1 MIPVDKGESHLPLK
15 KLKMLFLTRNRFQ
28 TMSLRITATGI
39 RDGEFIE
46 GLGKQCVGTVMQIRG
61 DYPSSLPWVAQLDTN
76 TLRDEFNNYGFFAKI
91 PTVEGR
97 LDALK
102 ANSTDKD
109 DLYMEDCPNLQ
120 IKFVK
125 IGGEFFKKSLSAE
138 ELEML
143 LKGNPKDPDGYWLL
157 KDVYNMFPRKPNSK
171 ARKHTLIFRPNNWKL
186 MASVNT
192 EVNTFTGLY
201 VTMDAPNIV
210 IGTVT
215 KPEKGLMFIFKTE
228 GELAKTLPE
237 FAIIYESKTEEPVTY
252 ERVERLC
259 SSYVDINKMRDFKVI
274 IEWFPPSLYKSLI
287 QKCIR
292 LEKKFTEFGGNIYET
307 KVVLLTSI
315 ALLISHR
322 GSFVPNIQRFV
333 SGLEAGPKRIGV
345 SIEEDGYIEEPAY
358 IMMMHAASLTAQHHH
373 TEWNPTDNQIN
384 VWLYAAFNACS
395 DKRMY
400 DYDWTTFDGKV
411 TEYSFS
417 FMSYI
422 FLNQIKSF
430 KSDIDM
436 VGSIASR
443 KSVPRVATA
452 QDDLVELNDEAH
464 PMPLIHCVDHHSF
477 TEIAHYMPYIK
488 GQTIKE
494 IFSMI
499 WNKVVG
505 VNPRKPNH
513 YESIKTMEKDEHVL
527 DVRDAQ
533 RWMWLSK
540 SPSCSV
546 TPRDVIVD
554 DKGVMTTNPFFYDL
568 DLSWIAAL
576 IGPIE
581 VKVGAATATA
591 VIRTDDIYRM
601 TVVRK
606 PKRED
611 KVITEFTEE
620 EKTAVIKVVE
630 ESVLANG
637 VFLKDV
643 PSTLTH
649 LKGAKVTL
657 MLQNEVKKYIITLS
671 DGSKVLWDDYIHL
684 QYNFPVHKPLKL
696 DTWRQYVEG
705 ALTTSGEG
713 IQENA
718 TVEFDRILATYSV
731 EVLRRIRMYLV
742 GYKSDIELYKIS
754 RDGSSVEYQVAI
766 EDLAVNHF
774 LCALCVL
781 YPAALAKSSNGF
793 KIRNGPL
800 MWSLRDR
807 ISQKLYAVVDMTIDP
822 VIKDNGTIVTEWD
835 IIKGDGRKMWEHQ
848 IDSLEAMIRRNLQNT
863 KGHGLW
869 LPVGCGK
876 TLIVLSYIKYLLD
889 NKRLSPYCVYTLP
902 PSAIDSIK
910 RELSNYGIPFHEID
924 MRLGS
929 PVDNKTLK
937 PYVVNLINHDHMRM
951 NGMDDQL
958 RQISNQMLFIV
969 DEFHK
974 TLNKTIRTS
983 LSLEIARLSVD
994 FIALSGTLIKD
1005 NNAED
1010 LIAWLE
1016 QIVSFEVTVNNYW
1029 VAIGALIS
1037 KKVQTNVV
1045 VDRVDIDVPM
1055 LPEEL
1060 QEYRKTVP
1068 AKLGG
1073 TAAHINIRAAIEYC
1087 YTIVTRRMVTDIIS
1101 YVQMGEIPFVIANS
1115 VKHQNAIRDA
1125 LIAAGITRIHLITKD
1140 TPITLTPQDTTD
1152 IQVIITT
1159 IRHSAGY
1166 TLTKCRVTLTSVY
1179 FSNEATREQLL
1190 GRTNRAGQLS
1200 PNVLLITYHTGILT
1214 YLLKNYEKARTLAQA
1229 LKGFAQT
1236 IEVDVDTVLANA
1248 E

>member
-1 MIPVDKGESHLPLK
+1 
-15 KLKMLFLTRNRFQ
+15 
-28 TMSLRITATGI
+28 MSLRITATGI
-39 RDGEFIE
+39 RDGEFIQ

-61 DYPSSLPWVAQLDTN
+61 DYPASIPWISQLDTT
-76 TLRDEFNNYGFFAKI
+76 TLRDEFNHYGFFAKF
-91 PTVEGR
+91 PTVEER
-97 LDALK
+97 LGALN
-102 ANSTDKD
+102 ANVTDKD

-120 IKFVK
+120 VKFVK
-125 IGGEFFKKSLSAE
+125 IGGEFFKKSLSPE

-143 LKGNPKDPDGYWLL
+143 LKGNPKDAEGYWLL
-157 KDVYNMFPRKPNSK
+157 KDVYNMFPRKPGSK
-171 ARKHTLIFRPNNWKL
+171 ARKHTLIFRPNNWTL
-186 MASVNT
+186 MASVVT
-192 EVNTFTGLY
+192 EVDTFTGLY

-210 IGTVT
+210 MGTVK
-215 KPEKGLMFIFKTE
+215 KPKDGLMFIFKTE
-228 GELAKTLPE
+228 GDLSKTLPE
-237 FAIIYESKTEEPVTY
+237 FAIIYESKTTEPVTY
-252 ERVERLC
+252 DRVANLC
-259 SSYVDINKMRDFKVI
+259 GVYVDVTKMHAFKPMI
-274 IEWFPPSLYKSLI
+274 DWFPPSLYKSLI

-292 LEKKFTEFGGNIYET
+292 LEKKFTEFGGAIYET
-307 KVVLLTSI
+307 KVVLLTAI

-333 SGLEAGPKRIGV
+333 TGLEAGPKRIGV
-345 SIEEDGYIEEPAY
+345 SIEEDGYIDEPAY
-358 IMMMHAASLTAQHHH
+358 LMMMHAASLTAQHHSA
-373 TEWNPTDNQIN
+373 EWNPTDTQIN
-384 VWLYAAFNACS
+384 VWLYAAFHACS

-400 DYDWTTFDGKV
+400 EYDWTKFDGRI

-430 KSDIDM
+430 KTDIDM
-436 VGSIASR
+436 VGSIAVNKSIPR
-443 KSVPRVATA
+443 KETA
-452 QDDLVELNDEAH
+452 QPDDIELNDEIH
-464 PMPLIHCVDHHSF
+464 PMPLIHCIDHHSF
-477 TEIAHYMPYIK
+477 TEIAHFMPYVR
-488 GQTIKE
+488 GQTIKD

-499 WNKVVG
+499 WNQVVG
-505 VNPRKPNH
+505 INPRKPNH
-513 YESIKTMEKDEHVL
+513 YEKIKTMDKDESVL

-533 RWMWLSK
+533 RWMWLLK
-540 SPSCSV
+540 SPTS
-546 TPRDVIVD
+546 TKADRDVILD
-554 DKGVMTTNPFFYDL
+554 DQGVMKTTPFTYDL

-581 VKVGAATATA
+581 VKVGTATATV

-620 EKTAVIKVVE
+620 EKALVIDVVE
-630 ESVLANG
+630 KSILTNG
-637 VFLKDV
+637 VVLKNV
-643 PSTLTH
+643 PSTLSH
-649 LKGAKVTL
+649 LKGAKVAL
-657 MLQNEVKKYIITLS
+657 IVKDESRRYVLSLS
-671 DGSKVLWDDYIHL
+671 DGSQVAWEDYVHL
-684 QYNFPVHKPLKL
+684 QYNFPIHKPVKL
-696 DTWRQYVEG
+696 DTWRHYIEY
-705 ALTTSGEG
+705 ALTSSGEG

-718 TVEFDRILATYSV
+718 TTEFDRILATYSV

-754 RDGSSVEYQVAI
+754 RDGSSVEYQVAT
-766 EDLAVNHF
+766 EDIAVNHF
-774 LCALCVL
+774 LCAVCVL
-781 YPAALAKSSNGF
+781 YPAALVKTTSGF

-800 MWSLRDR
+800 MWSLRDV
-807 ISQKLYAVVDMTIDP
+807 ISQKLYGLVDMTVDP
-822 VIKDNGTIVTEWD
+822 TIAPNGK
-835 IIKGDGRKMWEHQ
+835 IITDWIPIPGDGRKMWEHQ
-848 IDSLEAMIRRNLQNT
+848 LDSLQAMVTRHHQDR

-876 TLIVLSYIKYLLD
+876 TLIVLAYIKHLYD
-889 NKRLSPYCVYTLP
+889 TKRLPPYCVYTLP

-910 RELSNYGIPFHEID
+910 RELTNYGIAFHEID

-929 PVDNKTLK
+929 LVDNKTLK

-958 RQISNQMLFIV
+958 RDISNQLVFIV

-983 LSLEIARLSVD
+983 LALEIARLCVD

-1016 QIVSFEVTVNNYW
+1016 QIVSFEVTVDNYW

-1055 LPEEL
+1055 LPTEL
-1060 QEYRKTVP
+1060 EVYRKTVP

-1073 TAAHINIRAAIEYC
+1073 TAAHINIRAAIDYC
-1087 YTIVTRRMVTDIIS
+1087 YTIVTRRMVADILTYI
-1101 YVQMGEIPFVIANS
+1101 QMGEIPFVIANS
-1115 VKHQNAIRDA
+1115 VKHQHAIRDA
-1125 LIAAGITRIHLITKD
+1125 LITAGIVNIHLITKD
-1140 TPITLTPQDTTD
+1140 TPITLTPQDITN

-1190 GRTNRAGQLS
+1190 GRTDRAGQLS
-1200 PNVLLITYHTGILT
+1200 PNVLLLTYHTGILT
-1214 YLLKNYEKARTLAQA
+1214 YLFKNYEKARTLAQA